1 MASSKAKHSLQ
12 HRQTKTN
19 YSMLP
24 QTTQSLQSNPGAK
37 ISVWMEPQY
46 AMLKES
52 SVTDKTRAITIRVST
67 QMLSEI
73 DSRIPGHRKNK
84 REQFILDSLES
95 YLRHREPPQKVTK
108 AISRSTGE
116 IKTGRYEP

>member
-1 MASSKAKHSLQ
+1 
-12 HRQTKTN
+12 
-19 YSMLP
+19 
-24 QTTQSLQSNPGAK
+24 
-37 ISVWMEPQY
+37 MEPQY

-52 SVTDKTRAITIRVST
+52 SMTDKTRAITIRVST